1 MPKRRTKF
9 KCDLP
14 PYVHPRL
21 RWRQLIH
28 QSAHEA
34 FRRQQVHKYTAE
46 NRFMLTIRLR
56 MTKSA
61 MAFHDIDN
69 RLKDI
74 MDALQGRLG
83 GPKSIAAQRPLIPN
97 DRQIF
102 RVSIEKLN
110 SKKTSQM
117 ARHAGYFVLARY
129 RRGR

>member
-1 MPKRRTKF
+1 MSKRRIKF

-34 FRRQQVHKYTAE
+34 FRRQNIHEYVAE
-46 NRFMLTIRLR
+46 NRFTLTIRLR

-61 MAFHDIDN
+61 MAFHDVDN

-83 GPKSIAAQRPLIPN
+83 GSKAIAPHRPLIPN

-117 ARHAGYFVLARY
+117 ARHAGYFVVSRY
-129 RRGR
+129 RRGG